1 MGTNTHHVSPHPHH
15 LGPPCQQHNA
25 RVRESQPVPR
35 YSKEDVW
42 KAVAEGIVYS
52 SDLDGRF
59 VFDPNEEP
67 RLPPC
72 VSNEQMLPY
81 QRQTLLLRGAATPT
95 ARPRELSEPRNG
107 DEWTTAV
114 AGAGLDTR
122 ADVVIATLTKEIGD
136 MEVANAALCRLAKR
150 QGALIGAFC
159 ALHVQPDRGRK

>member
-15 LGPPCQQHNA
+15 LGPHFQQHNA

-52 SDLDGRF
+52 TDLDGRF

-67 RLPPC
+67 RLPC

-81 QRQTLLLRGAATPT
+81 QRQTLLRRDAATPP
-95 ARPRELSEPRNG
+95 AHPREHSVPRSD
-107 DEWTTAV
+107 DERTTVV
-114 AGAGLDTR
+114 AGAGMGAS
-122 ADVVIATLTKEIGD
+122 ADVADVAIATLAREIGN
-136 MEVANAALCRLAKR
+136 MEAANAALRRLAKR
-150 QGALIGAFC
+150 QGALVGAFC
-159 ALHVQPDRGRK
+159 ALHVQPD